1 MASLSEIYI
10 KKDVLET
17 ILKTINAKNEKG
29 ISITI
34 SQNDETN
41 KYGQNVTGF
50 VSQTK
55 EQREQKKDKF
65 FVGNGKTFWTDGNI
79 TIAEKRETSS
89 NGTSQENDDYPF

>member
-41 KYGQNVTGF
+41 KYGQNVTVF

-65 FVGNGKTFWTDGNI
+65 FVGNGKTFWTDGKI

-89 NGTSQENDDYPF
+89 NGTSQVNDDYPF

>member
-41 KYGQNVTGF
+41 QYGQNVTGF
-50 VSQTK
+50 VSQTQ

-65 FVGNGKTFWTDGNI
+65 YVGNGKTYWTDGKI
-79 TIAEKRETSS
+79 TIAEKRKTAA
-89 NGTSQENDDYPF
+89 NGPSAGSDGYPF

>member
-34 SQNDETN
+34 SQKDETN
-41 KYGQNVTGF
+41 NYGQNITGF

-65 FVGNGKTFWTDGNI
+65 FVGNGKTFWTDGKI
-79 TIAEKRETSS
+79 TIAEKRENAT
-89 NGTSQENDDYPF
+89 NGTDSKNDDYPF

>member
-65 FVGNGKTFWTDGNI
+65 FVGNGKTFWTDGKI
-79 TIAEKRETSS
+79 TIAEKRETVD
-89 NGTSQENDDYPF
+89 NGPSAEKDDYPF

>member
-65 FVGNGKTFWTDGNI
+65 FVGNGKTFWTDGKI

-89 NGTSQENDDYPF
+89 NGTSQVNDDYPF

>member
-41 KYGQNVTGF
+41 KYGQNVTVF

-65 FVGNGKTFWTDGNI
+65 FVGNGKTFWTDGKI
-79 TIAEKRETSS
+79 TIAEKRENYS
-89 NGTSQENDDYPF
+89 NGTSAENDDYPF

>member
-29 ISITI
+29 ILITI

-65 FVGNGKTFWTDGNI
+65 FVGNGKTFWTDGKI
-79 TIAEKRETSS
+79 TIAEKRENAS
-89 NGTSQENDDYPF
+89 NDTGAETDDFPF